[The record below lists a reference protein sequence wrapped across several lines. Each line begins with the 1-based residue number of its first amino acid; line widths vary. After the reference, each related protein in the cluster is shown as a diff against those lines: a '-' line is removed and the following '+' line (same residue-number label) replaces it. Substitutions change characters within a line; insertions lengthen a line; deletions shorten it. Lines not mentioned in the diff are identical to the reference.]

1 MKKSFI
7 FILTLLIVS
16 GIQTIYSCTTAV
28 ISGKFTKNGRA
39 MLWKVRDT
47 EEYDNYVKRFAG
59 PNGYFIGL
67 VNSSDPEGN
76 QIWGGHNSKGF
87 AIINSASFNVNMEDE
102 SEVHD
107 LEGYV
112 MKRALEICS
121 NLQDFEHML
130 DTLKRPMGL
139 AAHMG
144 VIDALGGA
152 AFYEVNNYTWT
163 KYDANDPNVAPRGY
177 ILRTNYSKT
186 GKKDIGY
193 GYIRMQAASHLF
205 DQIPIGKLTTE
216 EMVCHLS
223 RSMYHGLL
231 ETDYRQ
237 MAIQNNAPHFINSDD
252 LICRFGTSS
261 MILIEGVTK
270 GMDSELTT
278 SWIQV
283 GLPFTSAVIPV
294 WTWQEVP
301 NILKGSKKDHLS
313 TMGLMASQLKNLIYP
328 LKTAERERYLRLDL
342 LITPDNN
349 GICQKIEQI
358 ESPMIAKIEEIET
371 SDKQIP
377 PTKKKG
383 LLSEEVDKY
392 IDQKV
397 IPLYRSML
405 SQLNNYER

>member
-1 MKKSFI
+1 
-7 FILTLLIVS
+7 
-16 GIQTIYSCTTAV
+16 
-28 ISGKFTKNGRA
+28 
-39 MLWKVRDT
+39 
-47 EEYDNYVKRFAG
+47 KRFVG
-59 PNGYFIGL
+59 PNGSFIGL

-87 AIINSASFNVNMEDE
+87 AIINSASFNVNMDDE

-112 MKRALEICS
+112 MKRALEVCS
-121 NLQDFEHML
+121 NLKDFEHML
-130 DTLKRPMGL
+130 DTLQRPMGL

-144 VIDALGGA
+144 VIDAQGGA

-163 KYDANDPNVAPRGY
+163 KFDANNTDEAPRGY
-177 ILRTNYSKT
+177 ILRTNYSQT

-193 GYIRMQAASHLF
+193 GYIRIQAASRLF

-216 EMVCHLS
+216 DMVCRLS
-223 RSMYHGLL
+223 RSMYHGLT

-237 MAIQNNAPHFINSDD
+237 KAIQNNALHFINSDD

-283 GLPFTSAVIPV
+283 GLPFTSAAIPV

-301 NILKGSKKDHLS
+301 DILKGSEKDNLS
-313 TMGLMASQLKNLIYP
+313 PIGLMASQLKDLVYP
-328 LKTAERERYLRLDL
+328 LKTAERERYLRIDL

-349 GICQKIEQI
+349 GICQRLEQI
-358 ESPMIAKIEEIET
+358 EIPMISKIEEIET
-371 SDKQIP
+371 SDKHIP
-377 PTKKKG
+377 LSKKKG
-383 LLSEEVDKY
+383 LLTEEVNKY
-392 IDQKV
+392 INQKV
-397 IPLYRSML
+397 IPLYNSML
-405 SQLNNYER
+405 SRPNQ

>member
-1 MKKSFI
+1 MKKNLI
-7 FILTLLIVS
+7 FILTLLILS

-28 ISGKFTKNGRA
+28 ISGKFTKDGRP

-47 EEYDNYVKRFAG
+47 EEYDNYVKRFVG
-59 PNGYFIGL
+59 PNGSFIGL

-87 AIINSASFNVNMEDE
+87 AIINSASFNVNMDDE

-112 MKRALEICS
+112 MKRALEVCS
-121 NLQDFEHML
+121 NLKDFEHML
-130 DTLKRPMGL
+130 DTLQRPMGL

-144 VIDALGGA
+144 VIDAQGGA

-163 KYDANDPNVAPRGY
+163 KFDANNTDEAPRGY
-177 ILRTNYSKT
+177 ILRTNYSQT

-193 GYIRMQAASHLF
+193 GYIRIQAASRLF

-216 EMVCHLS
+216 DMVCRLS
-223 RSMYHGLL
+223 RSMYHGLT

-237 MAIQNNAPHFINSDD
+237 KAIQNNALHFINSDD

-283 GLPFTSAVIPV
+283 GLPFTSAAIPV

-301 NILKGSKKDHLS
+301 DILKGSEKDNLS
-313 TMGLMASQLKNLIYP
+313 PIGLMASQLKDLVYP
-328 LKTAERERYLRLDL
+328 LKTAERERYLRIDL

-349 GICQKIEQI
+349 GICQRLEQI
-358 ESPMIAKIEEIET
+358 EIPMISKIEEIET
-371 SDKQIP
+371 SDKHIP
-377 PTKKKG
+377 LSKKKG
-383 LLSEEVDKY
+383 LLTEEVNKY
-392 IDQKV
+392 INQKV
-397 IPLYRSML
+397 IPLYNSML
-405 SQLNNYER
+405 SRPNQ

>member
-1 MKKSFI
+1 MKKNLT
-7 FILTLLIVS
+7 FILTLLILS

-28 ISGKFTKNGRA
+28 ISGKFTKDGRP

-47 EEYDNYVKRFAG
+47 EEYDNYVKRFVG
-59 PNGYFIGL
+59 PNGSFIGL

-87 AIINSASFNVNMEDE
+87 AIINSASFNVNMDDE

-112 MKRALEICS
+112 MKRALEVCS
-121 NLQDFEHML
+121 NLKDFEHML
-130 DTLKRPMGL
+130 DTLQRPMGL

-144 VIDALGGA
+144 VIDAQGGA
-152 AFYEVNNYTWT
+152 SFYEVNNYTWT
-163 KYDANDPNVAPRGY
+163 KFDANNTDEAPRGY
-177 ILRTNYSKT
+177 ILRTNYSQT

-193 GYIRMQAASHLF
+193 GYIRMQAASRLF
-205 DQIPIGKLTTE
+205 DQIPKGKLTTE
-216 EMVCHLS
+216 DMVCRLS
-223 RSMYHGLL
+223 RSMYHGLT

-237 MAIQNNAPHFINSDD
+237 KAIQNNALHFINSDD

-283 GLPFTSAVIPV
+283 GLPFASAAIPV

-301 NILKGSKKDHLS
+301 DILKGSEKDNLS
-313 TMGLMASQLKNLIYP
+313 PIGLMASQLKDLVFP
-328 LKTAERERYLRLDL
+328 LKTAERERYLRIDL
-342 LITPDNN
+342 LITSDNN
-349 GICQKIEQI
+349 GICQRLEQI
-358 ESPMIAKIEEIET
+358 EIPMISKIEEIET
-371 SDKQIP
+371 SDKH
-377 PTKKKG
+377 TSLSKKKG
-383 LLSEEVDKY
+383 LLTEEVNKY
-392 IDQKV
+392 INQKV
-397 IPLYRSML
+397 IPLYNSML
-405 SQLNNYER
+405 SRPNQ